1 MKILLFHLNKVFL
14 LGTVLWVV
22 LILAVPIPWPIIIVI
37 AVLGLAK
44 YLVLRIAVVP
54 ALRRQITDPKD
65 MKGQGRVVEP
75 LAPVGLIKVGGEY
88 WRAKS
93 VEGDIEVDESVE
105 VVGQERLTLMVTRSQ
120 QEEDT
125 LKY

>member
-54 ALRRQITDPKD
+54 VLRRQITDPKD
-65 MKGQGRVVEP
+65 MKGQGTVVEP
-75 LAPVGLIKVGGEY
+75 LAPVGLIKVSGEY

-105 VVGQERLTLMVTRSQ
+105 VVGQEGLTLRVTRSQ

>member
-1 MKILLFHLNKVFL
+1 MKILLFHLNKAFL
-14 LGTVLWVV
+14 LGIVLWVV

-37 AVLGLAK
+37 AVLGLVK

-54 ALRRQITDPKD
+54 VLRRQITDPKD

-105 VVGQERLTLMVTRSQ
+105 VVGQEGLTLRVTRSQ

-125 LKY
+125 FKY